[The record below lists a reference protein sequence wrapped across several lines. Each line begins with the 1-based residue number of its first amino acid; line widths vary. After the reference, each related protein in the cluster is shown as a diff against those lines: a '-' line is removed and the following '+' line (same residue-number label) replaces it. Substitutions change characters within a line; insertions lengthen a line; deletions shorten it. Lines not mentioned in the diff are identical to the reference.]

1 MATDYKKIAEENQ
14 VRYGSDPEYRRFF
27 YEQLYK
33 EKTHFVY
40 EFIQNAVDSKSSQ
53 LELRL
58 KENELFVWNDGDQF
72 SEKDVRSICSLGSS
86 SKDLTQIGTFG
97 IGFKSVYNYT
107 DYPEIYSGDEHF
119 RIRDLTQPE
128 GIDKMT
134 PQIVE
139 QVSQGRTVFRLP
151 FKDDLSQEDIVLLKD
166 QFCKLGERR
175 VLLFLRDLQRDCKRH
190 FKTIRWIDERDGQ
203 TGICSCIHQPHSKI
217 QDASEVELTMSLNSE
232 NQLSE
237 MFLVFHKAVQPPQ
250 DVIDA
255 LLKQTKHDEKRQKIQ
270 QSAKKRQPIEIAF
283 KLHDGSITV
292 MDDNCVL
299 FAYLPTQKE
308 THLKF
313 LIQARYQ
320 TTSGRADI
328 QEPSENPWN
337 RWLVRETAKFLPE
350 ILEQLKASDLLEPA
364 FFNVLPLK
372 SDVENEFKP
381 ITEALQKAMQ
391 ERAFVPTQSG
401 GYAKAESVF
410 HVNSKG
416 VAIPRGI
423 EYRYAKVQNVYYP
436 HVEILRQLIEN
447 NWLHSESNW
456 LHPEIRNTEEFRQ
469 CFKVMQEAGVK
480 LVGVSR
486 VLDWLEER
494 GSDWFKSR
502 SNKWLSF
509 LYTYLKEQ
517 GSQLDRIK
525 KLPLIRLEN
534 GQHVCANIELIC
546 FPPSTEKGRK
556 EIEPFLSDLPILQSV
571 LLEGE
576 ERNEIEAFL
585 KRLGVRTLRSV
596 VLILEGICPQYRK
609 FPKPSAEKNRLH
621 VRYLFKV
628 WNDVSESERS
638 ELKKQI
644 SEIPIL
650 RGYKRVRHEADSKS
664 QNSVTEFR
672 YVKPR
677 DTYLPEAYIGDADLE
692 IYFSVYGGDIW
703 FVDDAYL
710 EDKSDVKAWFQFL
723 KAIGSMDTPCI
734 IEKTIRANSEG
745 DQEFDKELDN
755 RNIKG
760 QWKRSTWWQQ
770 TNIEDFRLQGLSEIL
785 AEINKDKKV
794 NFSQVCWSLLVKV
807 LPSGQRARNAFFQGI
822 YHRYYYSNRSDPFEA
837 IFYRQLKETPW
848 LPDEQGDFHLP
859 SECFVPTS
867 ENRRVLGDSVAYLHP
882 DFDIRTEPAQ
892 WLAEKL
898 GVRLKPDTENV
909 LNYLQKLSNS
919 TEVSVAKVEPL
930 YRFLQREVEGA
941 RLQDKFKKE
950 SLIFTSNPEPRW
962 WRSDEVFWEDESD
975 VFENDRDYLK
985 TYYPATL
992 KSFFIDLGVSEQA
1005 SQQDY
1010 ACGIQE
1016 IATTEQAENKK
1027 VRERVQK
1034 FYKCLDAWRVE
1045 KQEII
1050 YDSKCWLG
1058 KNGDEWGFFTRR
1070 ELVLKDHPHI
1080 GEIFEGEVPFWTFD
1094 RDLSSLAR
1102 NLKVARCSQAQ
1113 VEFHPEGNKEKDKK
1127 DTDWSEKVQN
1137 LRPYIHAFLNSP
1149 RLCEESDISMFL
1161 GNYEEPQKEKFAKFS
1176 TNCSVRRVKELRV
1189 TYELKGTSVTDPNP
1203 RQSFLDVTDQ
1213 PAKLWLGLKENE
1225 DDYAE
1230 LIGDALQ
1237 DYFGVQELGRFVE
1250 DLLTPTKK
1258 QDRVLS
1264 NWKRKGLETKFLD
1277 ENPKDDGKRQIESLD
1292 EEFPDEPNS
1301 GDTDSA
1307 AHESDTR
1314 ISTDSETPKTDSED
1328 NESLAD
1334 KVDESEIHLSSN
1346 GNDDSR
1352 TDGPEIE
1359 TSTDSETTDIDESD
1373 DDSTSDKSE
1382 NHANSASKITDIS
1395 SRDTQSLTK
1404 VDSGVT
1410 QSVKG
1415 ESESE
1420 PPTVH
1425 EDPETDNKN
1434 DDSTENKSETTSYQ
1448 PRPGGS
1454 GTPPRGGKGINTP
1467 SGNRGT
1473 GHSSGRSD
1481 GTEDNT
1487 HMEETGTSPHAR
1499 KEVEDAGMKHAH
1511 RYEKKEGRTPKD
1523 VSSERRRGY
1532 DIYSTSPDGKNRCIE
1547 VKARDN
1553 HDFVALTSNEWSVA
1567 KQLKDTYFLYVVLN
1581 ARTQP
1586 ELYIIQNPADKVA
1599 VDERYDVRYQVPLSE
1614 IEEHGILV

>member
-1 MATDYKKIAEENQ
+1 MASDYKKIAEENQ

-33 EKTHFVY
+33 EKTHFTY
-40 EFIQNAVDSKSSQ
+40 ELIQNAVDSKSSQ

-72 SEKDVRSICSLGSS
+72 SEKDVRGICSLGSS

-328 QEPSENPWN
+328 QDPSENPWN
-337 RWLVRETAKFLPE
+337 RWLIQETAKFLPE
-350 ILEQLKASDLLEPA
+350 ILEQLKANDLLEPV

-381 ITEALQKAMQ
+381 IAEALQKAMQ

-410 HVNSKG
+410 YVNSKG

-423 EYRYAKVQNVYYP
+423 EYRYAKAQNVYYP

-502 SNKWLSF
+502 SNKWLRF

-534 GQHVCANIELIC
+534 EQHVCASNELVF
-546 FPPSTEKGRK
+546 FPPDTNEACD
-556 EIEPFLSDLPILQSV
+556 EIRPFLNELPIVQLA
-571 LLEGE
+571 LLEGDE
-576 ERNEIEAFL
+576 SSNIENFL
-585 KRLGVRTLRSV
+585 KDLKVQALLPEEMIGKW
-596 VLILEGICPQYRK
+596 IIPQYAQ
-609 FPKPSAEKNRLH
+609 FNKPSVEVAQNYQH

-628 WNDVSESERS
+628 WDKLSGYQHRNLRE
-638 ELKKQI
+638 
-644 SEIPIL
+644 EIRETPIL
-650 RGYKRVRHEADSKS
+650 RAYNGIQPEIYDFVTPCEA
-664 QNSVTEFR
+664 
-672 YVKPR
+672 
-677 DTYLPEAYIGDADLE
+677 YLPQAYTRDANLE
-692 IYFSVYGGDIW
+692 TYFSVDDGDIW
-703 FVDDAYL
+703 FVDNAYL
-710 EDKSDVKAWFQFL
+710 ENKSDAKAWFQFL
-723 KAIGSMDTPCI
+723 KAIGSMNTPRVDKREVVGNYEEC
-734 IEKTIRANSEG
+734 EKRGITR
-745 DQEFDKELDN
+745 
-755 RNIKG
+755 
-760 QWKRSTWWQQ
+760 KRSTRRFKDGSFIY
-770 TNIEDFRLQGLSEIL
+770 NYHSGYFDGAIEDFEFAGPLEIFNQ
-785 AEINKDKKV
+785 ISDHNKV
-794 NFSQVCWSLLVKV
+794 NLSRSLWNLLIKAIEP
-807 LPSGQRARNAFFQGI
+807 LSSEKKSRWPWTSSRDAFFQCT
-822 YHRYYYSNRSDPFEA
+822 YHRFYRDHQRESFDA
-837 IFYRQLKETPW
+837 TFYRQLKETPW
-848 LPDEQGDFHLP
+848 LPDEKDNLQVP
-859 SECFVPTS
+859 ANCFAPTDD
-867 ENRRVLGDSVAYLHP
+867 NRRVLGDSVAYLHP
-882 DFDIRTEPAQ
+882 DFDVSQDNATAQ

-898 GVRLKPDTENV
+898 GIHLNANTASV
-909 LNYLQKLSNS
+909 LNYLQTLSG
-919 TEVSVAKVEPL
+919 TEASVEKVEPL
-930 YRFLQREVEGA
+930 YRFLARQDARPREE
-941 RLQDKFKKE
+941 FKQK
-950 SLIFTSNPEPRW
+950 SLIFTANPEPRW
-962 WRSDEVFWEDESD
+962 WKADEVFWKNESP
-975 VFENDRDYLK
+975 VFGNHRGYLK
-985 TYYPATL
+985 GNYAAYEGTL
-992 KSFFIDLGVSEQA
+992 KPFFNALGVLDQA
-1005 SQQDY
+1005 SQRHY
-1010 ACGIQE
+1010 ALGIQD
-1016 IATTEQAENKK
+1016 IATTEQAEDEK
-1027 VRERVQK
+1027 VRERVQQL
-1034 FYKCLDAWRVE
+1034 YKCLHVWSDEW
-1045 KQEII
+1045 KII
-1050 YDSKCWLG
+1050 YDNRCWLG
-1058 KNGDEWGFFTRR
+1058 KEGNEWRFFTRQ
-1070 ELVLKDHPHI
+1070 ELVLKDYPHI

-1094 RDLSSLAR
+1094 NDLSSLASR
-1102 NLKVARCSQAQ
+1102 LEVERCSQAK
-1113 VEFHPEGNKEKDKK
+1113 FKFYPEREEKEDP
-1127 DTDWSEKVQN
+1127 DWSEKVRN
-1137 LRPYIHAFLNSP
+1137 LRLYIYAFLNSP
-1149 RLCEESDISMFL
+1149 RLYKESDIS
-1161 GNYEEPQKEKFAKFS
+1161 
-1176 TNCSVRRVKELRV
+1176 KELEGGKRAEVLDQLSVCRVQELKV
-1189 TYELKGTSVTDPNP
+1189 TYKLKGISLPDPNP

-1213 PAKLWLGLKENE
+1213 KVTLWIGLEVDKSE
-1225 DDYAE
+1225 YAE

-1237 DYFGVQELGRFVE
+1237 DYFGAKELGRFVE
-1250 DLLTPTKK
+1250 DLLTPAKK

-1264 NWKRKGLETKFLD
+1264 NWKRKGLETEFLNED
-1277 ENPKDDGKRQIESLD
+1277 PKD
-1292 EEFPDEPNS
+1292 DEPNS
-1301 GDTDSA
+1301 RDANSA
-1307 AHESDTR
+1307 ADESDMR
-1314 ISTDSETPKTDSED
+1314 ISTDNETPKTDGED
-1328 NESLAD
+1328 NKSLTD
-1334 KVDESEIHLSSN
+1334 ETSESEIHLSSN
-1346 GNDDSR
+1346 GDGDSR
-1352 TDGPEIE
+1352 TDAPEIE
-1359 TSTDSETTDIDESD
+1359 TPTDGETTDIDESD
-1373 DDSTSDKSE
+1373 DDSTSDQSK
-1382 NHANSASKITDIS
+1382 NHANSASEITGIS
-1395 SRDTQSLTK
+1395 SRNTQSLTK
-1404 VDSGVT
+1404 TDSGVT

-1420 PPTVH
+1420 TSTVH
-1425 EDPETDNKN
+1425 EEPETGNEN
-1434 DDSTENKSETTSYQ
+1434 NDSTENESVSSVY
-1448 PRPGGS
+1448 PSRS
-1454 GTPPRGGKGINTP
+1454 RGGRARSRRDNGINAS
-1467 SGNRGT
+1467 SGNRGA

-1481 GTEDNT
+1481 GTEENT
-1487 HMEETGTSPHAR
+1487 HMEETGTSAQAR
-1499 KEVEDAGMKHAH
+1499 KEIEHIGMEYACQHEEKQGCTVED
-1511 RYEKKEGRTPKD
+1511 
-1523 VSSERRRGY
+1523 VSTENLGY
-1532 DIYSTSPDGKNRCIE
+1532 DLRSTTPNGEIRCIE
-1547 VKARDN
+1547 VKARADRA
-1553 HDFVALTSNEWSVA
+1553 FVLLTSNEWSIA
-1567 KQLKDTYFLYVVLN
+1567 KELKDDYFLYVVLN
-1581 ARTQP
+1581 AATQP
-1586 ELYIIQNPADKVA
+1586 ELYIIQNPADEISTV
-1599 VDERYDVRYQVPLSE
+1599 EQIDVRYQVPLSE
-1614 IEEHGILV
+1614 ITEHGILV